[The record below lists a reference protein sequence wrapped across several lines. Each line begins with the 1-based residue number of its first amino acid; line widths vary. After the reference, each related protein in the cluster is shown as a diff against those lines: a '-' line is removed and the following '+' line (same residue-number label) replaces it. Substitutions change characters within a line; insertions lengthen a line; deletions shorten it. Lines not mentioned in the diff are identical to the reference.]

1 MLFTLFLPSY
11 FPLVNFESPSILQ
24 PPKDDPY
31 HTGPERSGLFS
42 SSYRK
47 DRKMIYERD
56 PESPFSKILVKNNS
70 SVVDTIRRN
79 LITGYYNFYDNQ
91 RGALNCLLQEKRI
104 DAMKMRIEELFDLQK
119 AS

>member
-1 MLFTLFLPSY
+1 
-11 FPLVNFESPSILQ
+11 
-24 PPKDDPY
+24 
-31 HTGPERSGLFS
+31 
-42 SSYRK
+42 
-47 DRKMIYERD
+47 MIYERD
-56 PESPFSKILVKNNS
+56 PESPFSKIVVKDGL
-70 SVVDTIRRN
+70 SVVGTIRRN